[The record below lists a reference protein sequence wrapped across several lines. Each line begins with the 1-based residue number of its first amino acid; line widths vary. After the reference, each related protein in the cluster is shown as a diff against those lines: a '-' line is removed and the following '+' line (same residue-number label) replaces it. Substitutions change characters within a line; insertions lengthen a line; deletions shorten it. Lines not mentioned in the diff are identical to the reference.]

1 MKNRFSSI
9 DSSQANELMVFTGG
23 ANLALAKDVTKSLGI
38 KLGRASVSRFSD
50 GEVSVEILEH
60 VRGKDIFVLQSTCLP
75 ANDNLMEILLIVDSL
90 RRSSAGRITT
100 AIPYFGYARQD
111 RRVRSS
117 RVPISAKVVANMLES
132 TGVNR
137 ILTMDLHSDQIQ
149 GFFDIPV
156 DNIYATPIMLG
167 EICKN
172 DFKSPIVV
180 SPDVGGVVRARAF
193 AKELNTDLAIIDKRR
208 SKANVSEVMTVLGDV
223 SDRTCLIMDD
233 VVDTAG
239 TLIRAADALKNK
251 GALAVIAYCTHP
263 VLSGDAVNRIEK
275 SSLDK
280 LVVTDTISL
289 TAEGAKSD
297 KIKQISCSGL
307 LAETILRISKSDSV
321 SSLFLD

>member
-9 DSSQANELMVFTGG
+9 DSSQTNELMVFTGG

-60 VRGKDIFVLQSTCLP
+60 VRGKDIFVLQSTCFP

-90 RRSSAGRITT
+90 RRSSAGRITA

-172 DFKSPIVV
+172 EFKSPIVV

-251 GALAVIAYCTHP
+251 GAVAVIAYCTHP

-275 SSLDK
+275 SSLDQ